1 MKNKFLLLLALLP
14 LMTQAQITKVTE
26 EQKQQALQHVTEF
39 CNLLT
44 QWGNGQRTLD
54 TKIYALC
61 SGNDCSAYDDVS
73 TNKETTLRNYLLGI
87 QKKYPKSY
95 PISIKNITLNR
106 VYYQPE
112 LIVNTSWAESA
123 FGASV
128 NYDANVIS
136 YKNAFIVYDVTQ
148 SNGLNLINKK
158 IIYDVKAGKIT
169 GFITGSGTYISFI
182 EGLRLT
188 AEKSYK
194 AAIEKFDYAA
204 SNSRASLKKD
214 CYESSAFLSIL
225 LNDWEAAQRYAELA
239 ENQTF
244 VLFTKGIVAF
254 YKKDLD
260 TAIGSFLK
268 LEQLSENNEK
278 LKTQL
283 PSLWFLI
290 SNIYACPLTYNKH
303 YNSSKATYYI
313 KKSANAGYIPSGYYI
328 YQFCYME
335 WIHKEDISIDEAFK
349 YLEWSAKNDY
359 PSAYFPLGEYSEYV
373 KEYDTAINWYEKSA
387 KVGNPFGMACLGR
400 LLIQKGGSY
409 KKTGCE
415 WLRKSLDNKL
425 EKFLNEAEDL
435 EMSPIWPK
443 SKEDVEK
450 LLYENNGSSST
461 TIQPTTPITSQVT
474 NNQTPT
480 STSSTTTPSATSS
493 TYNYSN
499 PSYHYKKYHG
509 PFNKAKDEY
518 IGGFS
523 MGYIQKQWVV
533 DYDNGETEKMGMF
546 DDDKYL
552 KGIQVG
558 FRIDPQ
564 FGAGFGMNTGLFYEY
579 CWAKSEE
586 EHDSYGAYHYTYE
599 EHGLYLPLHLKFT
612 MNFSKWFQLSF
623 YGGCAI
629 NYGISGI
636 MYLRGD
642 DTTYDSI
649 GVFSEDDWRRWNF
662 MFEYGASIRILDLQF
677 DFSMARGLNDWSDTE
692 GYKIKQGRP
701 MNISMSI
708 CF

>member
-14 LMTQAQITKVTE
+14 MMAQAQITKVTE

-87 QKKYPKSY
+87 QKKYPKSLSIHLSQ
-95 PISIKNITLNR
+95 PSISNCEIT
-106 VYYQPE
+106 YEPE
-112 LIVNTSWAESA
+112 LTMSSQV
-123 FGASV
+123 GSV
-128 NYDANVIS
+128 NGNMDPYAFADITTLQTAS
-136 YKNAFIVYDVTQ
+136 YKNAYMAFKISHTISGHSNNATRLIIYDLNAKKITAYISGQGTFV
-148 SNGLNLINKK
+148 SFLEGLNLMTNGNYKNAIQKFEVAMANQRSSLYKACNLFACMCSAYLLDYQTMIRYGK
-158 IIYDVKAGKIT
+158 SSGDAIMSKYCDMMDYLIKENYTACLLAITECEQLISQSGGAGNGFLSTLYSEKGIIYSLPNDIGHNYNVEKSVDNFRKAIKLGNVQSAYMLFDAWLRDDNYDNYLSDREPLKVLEWAAEKGHLGAILQMGKLAEVEDPNDKIT
-169 GFITGSGTYISFI
+169 PI
-182 EGLRLT
+182 
-188 AEKSYK
+188 K
-194 AAIEKFDYAA
+194 
-204 SNSRASLKKD
+204 
-214 CYESSAFLSIL
+214 
-225 LNDWEAAQRYAELA
+225 W
-239 ENQTF
+239 
-244 VLFTKGIVAF
+244 FTKG
-254 YKKDLD
+254 
-260 TAIGSFLK
+260 
-268 LEQLSENNEK
+268 
-278 LKTQL
+278 
-283 PSLWFLI
+283 
-290 SNIYACPLTYNKH
+290 
-303 YNSSKATYYI
+303 
-313 KKSANAGYIPSGYYI
+313 ANLGDP
-328 YQFCYME
+328 FC
-335 WIHKEDISIDEAFK
+335 
-349 YLEWSAKNDY
+349 
-359 PSAYFPLGEYSEYV
+359 
-373 KEYDTAINWYEKSA
+373 
-387 KVGNPFGMACLGR
+387 MACLGR
-400 LLIQKGGSY
+400 ILISTGEKTKGCSWL
-409 KKTGCE
+409 KKALEG
-415 WLRKSLDNKL
+415 NKL
-425 EKFLNEAEDL
+425 ETQIEAYSHLINDKW
-435 EMSPIWPK
+435 WPK
-443 SKEDVEK
+443 SRSDVQS
-450 LLYENNGSSST
+450 LLDSNST
-461 TIQPTTPITSQVT
+461 PTTNTSS
-474 NNQTPT
+474 
-480 STSSTTTPSATSS
+480 STSSTSSSTSTSSATSS
-493 TYNYSN
+493 TYNYST